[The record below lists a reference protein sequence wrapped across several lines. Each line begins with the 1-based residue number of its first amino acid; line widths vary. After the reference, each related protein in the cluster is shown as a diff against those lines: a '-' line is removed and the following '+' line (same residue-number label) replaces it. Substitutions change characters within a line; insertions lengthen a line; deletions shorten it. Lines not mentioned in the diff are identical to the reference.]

1 MRGGGG
7 GEKSLDCFAKVVV
20 SSPII
25 NCHARKKLL
34 LQQKGKKNERGRFFF
49 FTVSCRSKIAR
60 PLQFSRDQ
68 ISLAARESDTCVCLP
83 LPPPHPSSPSLPTKR
98 RRRDSR
104 KAYFSVSATSRELN
118 SRAGV
123 TPVYQSPMTRCE
135 TGSRSYRISVGWR
148 FARERK
154 ERGLGWESGEAEE
167 TKDSFFAVQF
177 PATLHKM
184 ALKNS

>member
-1 MRGGGG
+1 MQGRNYCNKK
-7 GEKSLDCFAKVVV
+7 EKKTSAV
-20 SSPII
+20 
-25 NCHARKKLL
+25 A
-34 LQQKGKKNERGRFFF
+34 FF

-154 ERGLGWESGEAEE
+154 ERFRVGVGGGRGDEGQFFRCTISR
-167 TKDSFFAVQF
+167 DS
-177 PATLHKM
+177 P
-184 ALKNS
+184 